1 VAGAVRGYLA
11 ARALSLAAMRCLG
24 ASARVLFLPCL
35 IQVLVLAALG
45 IGAGLGIGAAA
56 PFAVSPLLDRVS
68 PVRIVPAVSFEAL
81 GVAAAFGLL
90 TALFFSLPPLSAAG
104 RVSPLSLFRGYA
116 EPLPGRPSRP
126 AWPRPDCARW
136 ASRPWPWPSPG
147 TGVWAWASWPR
158 RSWPPWSC
166 A

>member
-1 VAGAVRGYLA
+1 
-11 ARALSLAAMRCLG
+11 MRCLG
-24 ASARVLFLPCL
+24 ASARVLFLTCL

-56 PFAVSPLLDRVS
+56 PYAVSPLLDRVS
-68 PVRIVPAVSFEAL
+68 PVRSVPAVSFEAL

-116 EPLPGRPSRP
+116 EPLPGRPSLP
-126 AWPRPDCARW
+126 ALAAAGLCALGI
-136 ASRPWPWPSPG
+136 AALAVAVTG